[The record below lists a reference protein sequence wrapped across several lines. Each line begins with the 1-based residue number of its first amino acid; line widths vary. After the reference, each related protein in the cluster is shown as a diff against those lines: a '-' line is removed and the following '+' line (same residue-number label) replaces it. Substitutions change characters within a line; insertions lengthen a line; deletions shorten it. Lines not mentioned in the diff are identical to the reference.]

1 MPMMKN
7 VERNLQFWLESL
19 TILEVINILMIMQ
32 WLKGEVLMEL
42 SII

>member
-1 MPMMKN
+1 MMKN